1 MKYAV
6 AVAALVAAVSAQT
19 PPGCSTTFSG
29 TFEISPANVTLSNG
43 KRAVLEAVSYPIN
56 TPPFPSNTMM

>member
-6 AVAALVAAVSAQT
+6 AAAALVAAVSAQT
-19 PPGCSTTFSG
+19 PSGCSTTFDG

-43 KRAVLEAVSYPIN
+43 KRAVLEAVSYPF
-56 TPPFPSNTMM
+56 TAA

>member
-6 AVAALVAAVSAQT
+6 AAAALVAAVSAQT
-19 PPGCSTTFSG
+19 PPGCSMNFDG

-43 KRAVLEAVSYPIN
+43 KRAVLEAVSHLTIAARLPIN
-56 TPPFPSNTMM
+56 EMI